1 MIAKYIVISNI
12 ISAISDKEDVL
23 HIYIYIYIY
32 MYVFM
37 YSGTPLDIKKN
48 YSSSP
53 YFISIE
59 QRTRPLLSLLV

>member
-23 HIYIYIYIY
+23 HIYIY

>member
-23 HIYIYIYIY
+23 HIYIYIY

-48 YSSSP
+48 YRSSP

>member
-23 HIYIYIYIY
+23 HIYIYIY

>member
-23 HIYIYIYIY
+23 HIYIY

-37 YSGTPLDIKKN
+37 YSGTPLGIKKN